1 PPGGVPATAAGGR
14 VVFYG
19 MAGGKPPLVDPA
31 MLMDTSKGI
40 VGGDLWNVLT
50 THAERV
56 PRAEELFAWMR
67 HGRLRVR
74 VAARF
79 SLGEGAAAHRFL
91 ESRQSIGKVLLI
103 P

>member
-1 PPGGVPATAAGGR
+1 
-14 VVFYG
+14 

-50 THAERV
+50 SHAERIR
-56 PRAEELFAWMR
+56 RAEELFAWVR